1 MQPIKRYERPP
12 LVFLVLVDSM
22 ASIWSLGRFL
32 VRFTVLEVVNDSDIP
47 TEPLPLSCCGSACWY
62 RAESTPVESYD
73 GQICVV
79 GAQREDSPQAS
90 SQSVGKM
97 DPRAPVWAR
106 RYVRNQDIQS
116 KKLVVQVGFSD
127 CGHICDWLQISRV
140 QSRKNSRRLWP
151 LRDLVMCKLKIGRF
165 Y

>member
-1 MQPIKRYERPP
+1 MQPIK
-12 LVFLVLVDSM
+12 
-22 ASIWSLGRFL
+22 
-32 VRFTVLEVVNDSDIP
+32 SDIP

-79 GAQREDSPQAS
+79 ESAAGGQREDSPQAS

-106 RYVRNQDIQS
+106 RKSGEKNVFVSVPTAICSGNSEQ
-116 KKLVVQVGFSD
+116 KLN
-127 CGHICDWLQISRV
+127 CGSSPKVAD
-140 QSRKNSRRLWP
+140 
-151 LRDLVMCKLKIGRF
+151 
-165 Y
+165 

>member
-1 MQPIKRYERPP
+1 PAGSGGRYSRLLPHASGYLPECGEGIHQEIQPC
-12 LVFLVLVDSM
+12 S
-22 ASIWSLGRFL
+22 SICSRSK
-32 VRFTVLEVVNDSDIP
+32 VLEVVNDSDIP

-127 CGHICDWLQISRV
+127 CGHICD
-140 QSRKNSRRLWP
+140 
-151 LRDLVMCKLKIGRF
+151 
-165 Y
+165 